1 MKSQARPYAARAAPK
16 RNVFDALPAREIA
29 MQLKWI
35 FLAAAAAAFAYW
47 WSRQPKL
54 VFEPGCGHGLPPGQS
69 SACVIR
75 YRKQCPQ
82 GLVYDHT
89 KFWGFGGCVR
99 PEEAVLY

>member
-1 MKSQARPYAARAAPK
+1 
-16 RNVFDALPAREIA
+16 

-47 WSRQPKL
+47 WGRQPKL
-54 VFEPGCGHGLPPGQS
+54 VFEPGSG
-69 SACVIR
+69 R
-75 YRKQCPQ
+75 YRKECPQ

-89 KFWGFGGCVR
+89 KYWGFGGCVR